1 MARRDPSGMAKG
13 RAGVFLSRG
22 AMPEGGECVLIPRR
36 PRYIDGMA
44 GKVVYDRLVFY
55 PGDEIF
61 TQGEEGNW
69 AYLIQSGQIEIAKAK
84 PDGSLTRLALL
95 GPGKVFGEMALIENQ
110 PRMATARAVQ
120 ESVVILISA
129 ELIQE
134 KVSRSDPLVR
144 ALLQNLSDNLR
155 ASGAAKQST
164 TG

>member
-1 MARRDPSGMAKG
+1 M
-13 RAGVFLSRG
+13 
-22 AMPEGGECVLIPRR
+22 IPRA
-36 PRYIDGMA
+36 PRYIQWMA

-61 TQGEEGNW
+61 SEGDEGNW
-69 AYLIQSGQIEIAKAK
+69 AYLIQSGQIEIAKEK
-84 PDGSLTRLALL
+84 PDGSFTRLALL

-110 PRMATARAVQ
+110 PRMATARAIL

-129 ELIQE
+129 ELIQD
-134 KVSRSDPLVR
+134 KVSRCDPLVR

-155 ASGAAKQST
+155 ASGGVKKSK